1 MGRSKGSAV
10 LGAWGWGMG
19 LFFFSFH
26 LGEGGVCYE
35 TGGVNPSAVDL
46 GEQYV

>member
-1 MGRSKGSAV
+1 MGDGII
-10 LGAWGWGMG
+10 
-19 LFFFSFH
+19 FFSFH